1 MPAATISSFDG
12 APRRIPKLAVRNRI
26 PEAEVIDEKTS
37 LIDTRRDSKMR
48 PPLSSC
54 SSEQTLSPSLVRR
67 PSNLSQVEDGAR
79 GPSGR
84 ERSGSIA
91 STTTQSRSQRVP
103 TTTKKKGSGVLSFL
117 TLREPSTSAW
127 EEYANAQKKAA
138 SGKSSRTAQKLP
150 AFVPATNSKWDG
162 LPESAK
168 RASMQ
173 SKRDGSKRFS
183 TFSNASKQTGR
194 TMGTSY
200 SDNSSETSSA
210 RRYGSLS
217 SKPSK
222 SQSHSVPGSV
232 HSRPSTEAG
241 KKHSIPTTTTNTTL
255 HPAHRNT
262 AVTPWDEPP
271 DLIAEDPEEE
281 DRQSSES
288 AQTFL
293 HPPSPTLPELDPLSS
308 LPTPELELPELL
320 RPADYITTPEHSPR
334 TPPADFALNL
344 IDAIAQTQMDN
355 ASKPEQPQSPVLG
368 TFWHSDTD
376 TETESI
382 KTGRPLSTN
391 FSRPV
396 LGRFSGMALIPE
408 QSLPD
413 EPASEDDGEEEEE
426 EEEDARAFQSTLR
439 DATGRTS
446 PFCFET
452 TTLLARPV
460 IPDRT
465 SSQGFEGEGLGGKFS
480 PGARVT
486 GLTVTTAVVA
496 GAPPLLSPTFSPR
509 TLTATRPTMAVTETE
524 TEREDD
530 TEEERED
537 TPTRLTSDP
546 FPSHSPPRS
555 NSSTPSL
562 APSEISLQWTKTPK
576 ERLGLGSRLSRI
588 RAENDVL
595 PWEVEHIASSAG
607 IGKRASGMTEAQA
620 RRQSGASQMT
630 VGEGGGKLR
639 RLSLRLGRKG

>member
-1 MPAATISSFDG
+1 MPAATISSLDG

-48 PPLSSC
+48 PPLSSY

-91 STTTQSRSQRVP
+91 STTTQGRSQRVP
-103 TTTKKKGSGVLSFL
+103 TTKKKGSGVLSFL
-117 TLREPSTSAW
+117 TLKEPSTSAW

-138 SGKSSRTAQKLP
+138 SGKSSQTAQKLP

-168 RASMQ
+168 RMSMQ
-173 SKRDGSKRFS
+173 SKRDGSKTFS
-183 TFSNASKQTGR
+183 TFSNASKQTSR

-200 SDNSSETSSA
+200 SDHSSETSSA
-210 RRYGSLS
+210 R
-217 SKPSK
+217 
-222 SQSHSVPGSV
+222 
-232 HSRPSTEAG
+232 
-241 KKHSIPTTTTNTTL
+241 SIPTTTTNTTL
-255 HPAHRNT
+255 HSVHRNT

-344 IDAIAQTQMDN
+344 IDAIAQTQMDH

-396 LGRFSGMALIPE
+396 LSKIPAMALIPE

-413 EPASEDDGEEEEE
+413 EPAFEDDGEQG

-452 TTLLARPV
+452 TTLLARPA

-465 SSQGFEGEGLGGKFS
+465 SSQGFEGEGMGPKFS
-480 PGARVT
+480 SGPKAT

-509 TLTATRPTMAVTETE
+509 TTTAMRPTTAVTETGTETE
-524 TEREDD
+524 TEDE
-530 TEEERED
+530 TEEERERERED
-537 TPTRLTSDP
+537 TPTRLTSDL
-546 FPSHSPPRS
+546 FPSYSPPRS
-555 NSSTPSL
+555 NSDTTSL
-562 APSEISLQWTKTPK
+562 APSEISLQWTKSPK

-588 RAENDVL
+588 RAESEVL
-595 PWEVEHIASSAG
+595 PWEAENALAS
-607 IGKRASGMTEAQA
+607 GKRSSGMSEAQA

-630 VGEGGGKLR
+630 VGEGGGGKLR